1 MANGCN
7 VGHSIATTPKTR
19 HFGHTPMTTT
29 QRTNPHE
36 ATRLRAVDFFC
47 GGGGMTHG
55 LRMAGIDVLGGVD
68 IASDCKETY
77 EFNNRPSVFVE
88 RDVSSLDAE
97 SMSDIFGIRRDDRGL
112 VFVGCSPCQY
122 WSKIRTDRTKSER
135 SAFLLK
141 EFERFI
147 GSFLPEFVVLENVP
161 GLRSNPQSYLPR
173 FLDFLK
179 RTGYAFADDVIDA
192 SRYSVPQHRHRYLLV
207 ASRHHRNVALPEGE
221 ESVVT
226 VRQVIGEE
234 NGFPSIPAGHADD
247 TDFMH
252 TSSDLSPLNM
262 RRIQMTPLNGGDRL
276 SWKDDPELQLDA
288 YKGRDDIFKDVYGRV
303 RWDTP
308 APTIT
313 TRFNSLSNGRFGHPE
328 EDRALSLREG
338 ASLQT
343 FPRHYRFFGSN
354 RNAVARQIGNAV
366 PPLLA
371 RHIGD
376 HLMRLAGDGDL

>member
-1 MANGCN
+1 MTTNQR
-7 VGHSIATTPKTR
+7 TTPYA
-19 HFGHTPMTTT
+19 
-29 QRTNPHE
+29 
-36 ATRLRAVDFFC
+36 ATRLRAIDFFC
-47 GGGGMTHG
+47 GGGGMTYG
-55 LRMAGIDVLGGVD
+55 LRTAGIDVLGGVD
-68 IASDCKETY
+68 IASDCRETY

-88 RDVSSLDAE
+88 KDISSLDAE
-97 SMSDIFGIRRDDRGL
+97 SMGDIFGIRRDDRGL

-122 WSKIRTDRTKSER
+122 WSKIRTDRGKSEK

-141 EFERFI
+141 EFQRFI
-147 GSFLPEFVVLENVP
+147 KAFLPGFVVLENVP
-161 GLRSNPQSYLPR
+161 GLRSNPRSYLSR

-192 SRYSVPQHRHRYLLV
+192 SRYGVPQHRHRYLLV
-207 ASRHHRNVALPEGE
+207 ASRTRTDVTLPEAE
-221 ESVVT
+221 ESTVT
-226 VRQVIGEE
+226 VRQIIGEE

-252 TSSDLSPLNM
+252 TAAALSALNL
-262 RRIQMTPLNGGDRL
+262 RRIRRTPHDGGDRL

-288 YKGRDDIFKDVYGRV
+288 YRGRDDIFKDVYGRI
-303 RWDTP
+303 RWDRP
-308 APTIT
+308 APTVT

-343 FPRHYRFFGSN
+343 FPTDYRFFGSN

-371 RHIGD
+371 RHIGA